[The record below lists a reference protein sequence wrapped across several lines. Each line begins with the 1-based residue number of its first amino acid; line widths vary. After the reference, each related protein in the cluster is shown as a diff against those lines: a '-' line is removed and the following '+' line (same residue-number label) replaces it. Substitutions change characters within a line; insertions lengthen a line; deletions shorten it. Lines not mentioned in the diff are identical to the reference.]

1 MDRGQ
6 QICRDSFLQAAEF
19 NQAMVDVHARVGQ
32 VREDQ
37 EEAVQRIVNLET
49 AVSGPVQ
56 QAVAEV
62 QLRPNNAHG
71 QFIEG
76 AFQDLGEGASTTIFV
91 KMLTRKVHEVNYNGS
106 EVWGDIV
113 GQYNFRGQF
122 QFKDVLLV
130 LDTRLS
136 SVGVVRES
144 VIVQISAERALP
156 EAPLLQT
163 KLSCVSF

>member
-1 MDRGQ
+1 MG
-6 QICRDSFLQAAEF
+6 A
-19 NQAMVDVHARVGQ
+19 VHARVGQ
-32 VREDQ
+32 VREDH

-62 QLRPNNAHG
+62 QLRPNNANG

-76 AFQDLGEGASTTIFV
+76 AFQDLSEGASTTIFV
-91 KMLTRKVHEVNYNGS
+91 KMLTGKIHEVNYTGS
-106 EVWGDIV
+106 EVWGDIF

-122 QFKDVLLV
+122 QFKDVLLL

-144 VIVQISAERALP
+144 EIVQISGSSRGP
-156 EAPLLQT
+156 TSPN
-163 KLSCVSF
+163 